1 MIRLKIKIFNREI
14 CVCALLAT
22 NSFMRKKQ
30 RRNGENDGEQSL
42 SGNGDDQER
51 KGYIMTAIREQYP
64 YLYET
69 HLHTA
74 QSSACARSIGAEMAK
89 ACKEYG
95 YTGIFVTDH
104 NWGGNT
110 AVDRSLPWPVWVDR
124 FEQGYLQAAE
134 EGQKIG
140 LDVFYGYEAGYD
152 GTEFLIYGVDG
163 TWMKEHPQIQTATVE
178 EQYRLIHGAGG
189 LVIHAHPFREA
200 DYISGV
206 RLYPQWVDGVEG
218 VNATHSNS
226 RSMAHNDPAFDKR
239 AIAYAGQHGLPLTAG
254 SDSHD
259 ARNLFGGGIAFRR
272 RIRSAKDYAQAILS
286 GEDYVLTN
294 GEVWFDKAGNPVEEK
309 K

>member
-1 MIRLKIKIFNREI
+1 ME
-14 CVCALLAT
+14 
-22 NSFMRKKQ
+22 
-30 RRNGENDGEQSL
+30 
-42 SGNGDDQER
+42 
-51 KGYIMTAIREQYP
+51 AIREQYH

-69 HLHTA
+69 HLHTEEC
-74 QSSACARSIGAEMAK
+74 SACAHSTGAEMAR

-110 AVDRSLPWPVWVDR
+110 AVDRSLPWEEWVDR
-124 FEQGYLQAAE
+124 FEQGYLHAAE
-134 EGQKIG
+134 EGGKIG

-163 TWMKEHPQIQTATVE
+163 AWLKAHPQIRTATVE
-178 EQYRLIHGAGG
+178 EQYRLIHKAGG

-200 DYISGV
+200 GYIPDV

-226 RSMAHNDPAFDKR
+226 GSMAHNDPAFDKR

-254 SDSHD
+254 SDIHTTG
-259 ARNLFGGGIAFRR
+259 LLGGGIAFRR
-272 RIRSAKDYAQAILS
+272 RIRSAQDYARAILS

-294 GEVWFDKAGNPVEEK
+294 GESWFDKTGNRITDCK
-309 K
+309 